1 MKIRPIFL
9 AAALFTAAAPFA
21 SLPAHAGEAELKVGD
36 LTLKYDDEK
45 WEVQEKP
52 RQMVAAILT
61 VKEGEAKGL
70 EATIYHFGK
79 GQGGDM
85 KANIQ
90 RWIGQFEGEPKVDG
104 EELKFGEGDSA
115 ASLYLTEMKGTYK
128 DGPFFGP
135 KTPKPDWTMLGAILE
150 SAGGDVFV
158 KMPGPDASVASVK
171 DAFRA
176 VCASAFGGLDKA
188 KAAPSKGASKGS
200 DGEEAK
206 GKDGAAGEGEA
217 EKEEAK

>member
-21 SLPAHAGEAELKVGD
+21 ALPAHAGEAELKVGD

-128 DGPFFGP
+128 DGPFFDTRRRSRTGRCSARSSKARAAMSLSKCP
-135 KTPKPDWTMLGAILE
+135 VRTPRSP
-150 SAGGDVFV
+150 
-158 KMPGPDASVASVK
+158 
-171 DAFRA
+171 R
-176 VCASAFGGLDKA
+176 
-188 KAAPSKGASKGS
+188 
-200 DGEEAK
+200 
-206 GKDGAAGEGEA
+206 
-217 EKEEAK
+217 